1 MDVPREPMSEPERPR
16 ILIVDDEE
24 AILETMTFT
33 FMDLYEVLTTSDP
46 AQALQIMAENEPIAV
61 VITDQRM
68 PGMTGVELLREIY
81 DRYPETVRIILT
93 GFADSEATIKAIND
107 GHIYGYVNKP
117 WEPDELKAIVRR
129 AVELHSLSLENRRL
143 VENLREANLFLA
155 AVMDRLRTGAIALD
169 RDGFVREVNKPAVAF
184 IGLEGDIRGRS
195 IQEVLS
201 REPLAELGETVRR
214 MAEESGGSFEEIDI
228 GVGAGH
234 RIRVSSQ
241 ALQDEAGD
249 PMGRVILFKEISHE
263 PLNRDFEEIVGRV
276 SETKS
281 RGAGVLRPVLEIAL
295 NDLSSL
301 GERIAGAGVTSANMA
316 ELRER
321 VSRTQTAIGN
331 WLDIDDALAGEE
343 FPDAQLLRDRLN
355 VAAQRWPRSEGLPEG
370 IVTLSECVRCPAPRR
385 LSAAIRRRPRFRA
398 SNSVSKDSS

>member
-1 MDVPREPMSEPERPR
+1 MDVPREPMSESERPR

-129 AVELHSLSLENRRL
+129 AAELHSLSLENRRL
-143 VENLREANLFLA
+143 VEDLREANLFLA

-195 IQEVLS
+195 IQEVLG

-214 MAEESGGSFEEIDI
+214 MAEESGGSFEEVDL

-370 IVTLSECVRCPAPRR
+370 IVTLSEGVEQYYESGENPRQR
-385 LSAAIRRRPRFRA
+385 IL
-398 SNSVSKDSS
+398 

>member
-1 MDVPREPMSEPERPR
+1 
-16 ILIVDDEE
+16 
-24 AILETMTFT
+24 
-33 FMDLYEVLTTSDP
+33 
-46 AQALQIMAENEPIAV
+46 
-61 VITDQRM
+61 
-68 PGMTGVELLREIY
+68 
-81 DRYPETVRIILT
+81 
-93 GFADSEATIKAIND
+93 
-107 GHIYGYVNKP
+107 
-117 WEPDELKAIVRR
+117 
-129 AVELHSLSLENRRL
+129 

-370 IVTLSECVRCPAPRR
+370 IVTLSECVDQYYESGENPRQR
-385 LSAAIRRRPRFRA
+385 IL
-398 SNSVSKDSS
+398 